1 MAPTVKV
8 WDPVVRI
15 FHWCLVIS
23 FAVAWLSGDELKR
36 LHIWAGYAAAA
47 LVAFRII
54 WGLAGG
60 HYARFSQFVR
70 APADVAGYI
79 GDIVRGRERRYLGHN
94 PAGGAMIV
102 ALIVGLVGV
111 SVTGWMFTTDTFW
124 GVAWVEDTHA
134 ILANMLLALVG
145 LHVAGVVLAS
155 LRHHENL
162 IRAMVTGR
170 KRRPTVGDVA

>member
-1 MAPTVKV
+1 MAATVKV

-15 FHWCLVIS
+15 FHWGLVIS
-23 FAVAWLSGDELKR
+23 FAIAWLSGDELKH

-47 LVAFRII
+47 LVTFRII

-60 HYARFSQFVR
+60 HYARFAQFVR

-79 GDIVRGRERRYLGHN
+79 SDIARGRERRYLGHN

-102 ALIVGLVGV
+102 VLIVGLVGV
-111 SVTGWMFTTDTFW
+111 SVTGWMFTTDAFW
-124 GVAWVEDTHA
+124 GVAWVETTHA
-134 ILANMLLALVG
+134 IMANLLLVLVG